1 MIISVSGAIN
11 SGKDTIAE
19 YLVAEHGF
27 TQVSFASNLKDV
39 LSKIFN
45 WDRELLEGKT
55 ELSREWR
62 EAVDKWWAARLGI
75 PQLTPRW
82 VMQHFATEV
91 CRTGFHDDIWVA
103 SLEKSIM
110 NTSQNVVISDC
121 RFPNELKMVQRLGH
135 TIHVSRGNTPDWHE
149 LAIPAN
155 RGSEYHSVLLASIGI
170 HLSESGLIGTSFD
183 YEMRNDGT
191 LSDLYLQVDS
201 IITDLAA
208 DPPVSM

>member
-62 EAVDKWWAARLGI
+62 EAVDKWWATRLGI

-110 NTSQNVVISDC
+110 NSSANVVISDC

-135 TIHVSRGNTPDWHE
+135 TIHVTRGVDPEWHDI
-149 LAIPAN
+149 ASNAN
-155 RGSEYHSVLLASIGI
+155 QGS
-170 HLSESGLIGTSFD
+170 
-183 YEMRNDGT
+183 
-191 LSDLYLQVDS
+191 
-201 IITDLAA
+201 
-208 DPPVSM
+208 